1 MIDKVIDIWVRPHL
15 RRVLDPIGVF
25 LNRCGIS
32 PAGLTLF
39 GLGVTVVGA
48 VIISL
53 EFLVAGSLIAL
64 AGSAIDGLDGTLA
77 RAADKVTKRGAF
89 LDASVDRLGEV
100 ACFSGLA
107 VARAGE
113 PRVLMLIVLSVSG
126 ALMIPY
132 LRARAEAEGLK
143 GTGGLIG
150 RAERVILFALGLL
163 TGYVEPMLWAMTGL
177 CWLSALHR
185 FLVAYR
191 ALER

>member
-1 MIDKVIDIWVRPHL
+1 
-15 RRVLDPIGVF
+15 VLDPIGRF

-39 GLGVTVVGA
+39 GLGVTIGGA

-53 EFLVAGSLIAL
+53 EYLVVGSLIAL

-77 RAADKVTKRGAF
+77 RAADRVTKRGAF

-143 GTGGLIG
+143 GTGGFIG

-163 TGYVEPMLWAMTGL
+163 TGWVEPMLWAMTVL
-177 CWLSALHR
+177 CWVSALHR
-185 FLVAYR
+185 FSVAYR
-191 ALER
+191 ELK

>member
-1 MIDKVIDIWVRPHL
+1 M
-15 RRVLDPIGVF
+15 
-25 LNRCGIS
+25 
-32 PAGLTLF
+32 F
-39 GLGVTVVGA
+39 GLGVTIVGA

-53 EFLVAGSLIAL
+53 EYLVVGSLIAL
-64 AGSAIDGLDGTLA
+64 GGSAIDGLDGTLA
-77 RAADKVTKRGAF
+77 RAADRVTKRGAF

-143 GTGGLIG
+143 GTGGFIG

-163 TGYVEPMLWAMTGL
+163 TGWVEPMLWAMTVL
-177 CWLSALHR
+177 CWVSALHR
-185 FLVAYR
+185 FSVAYR
-191 ALER
+191 ELKR

>member
-1 MIDKVIDIWVRPHL
+1 
-15 RRVLDPIGVF
+15 
-25 LNRCGIS
+25 
-32 PAGLTLF
+32 
-39 GLGVTVVGA
+39 VTIVGA

-53 EFLVAGSLIAL
+53 EYLIAGSLIAL

-77 RAADKVTKRGAF
+77 RASDRVTKRGAF

-163 TGYVEPMLWAMTGL
+163 TGLVEPMLWAMTGL
-177 CWLSALHR
+177 FWLSALHR

-191 ALER
+191 ALGR

>member
-1 MIDKVIDIWVRPHL
+1 MIDIWVRPHL
-15 RRVLDPIGVF
+15 RRVLDPIGRF

-39 GLGVTVVGA
+39 GLGVTIGGA

-53 EFLVAGSLIAL
+53 EYLVVGSLIAL

-77 RAADKVTKRGAF
+77 RAADRVTKRGAF

-143 GTGGLIG
+143 GTGGFIG

-163 TGYVEPMLWAMTGL
+163 TGWVEPMLWAMTVL
-177 CWLSALHR
+177 CWVSALHR
-185 FLVAYR
+185 FSVAYR
-191 ALER
+191 ELK

>member
-1 MIDKVIDIWVRPHL
+1 MIDIWVRPHL
-15 RRVLDPIGVF
+15 RRVLDPIGRF

-39 GLGVTVVGA
+39 GLGVTIVGA

-53 EFLVAGSLIAL
+53 EYLVVGSLIAL

-77 RAADKVTKRGAF
+77 RAADRVTKRGAF

-113 PRVLMLIVLSVSG
+113 PRVLMLVVLSVSG

-143 GTGGLIG
+143 GTGGFIG

-163 TGYVEPMLWAMTGL
+163 TGWVEPMLWAMTVL
-177 CWLSALHR
+177 CWISALHR
-185 FLVAYR
+185 FSVAYR
-191 ALER
+191 ALKR

>member
-1 MIDKVIDIWVRPHL
+1 MIDIWVRPHL
-15 RRVLDPIGVF
+15 RRVLDPIGRF

-32 PAGLTLF
+32 PAALTLF
-39 GLGVTVVGA
+39 GLGVTIVGA

-53 EFLVAGSLIAL
+53 EYLVVGSLIAL

-77 RAADKVTKRGAF
+77 RAADRVTKRGAF

-113 PRVLMLIVLSVSG
+113 PRVLMLVVLSVSG

-163 TGYVEPMLWAMTGL
+163 TGWVEPMLWAMTVL
-177 CWLSALHR
+177 CWMSALHR
-185 FLVAYR
+185 FSVAYR
-191 ALER
+191 ELKR

>member
-1 MIDKVIDIWVRPHL
+1 M
-15 RRVLDPIGVF
+15 
-25 LNRCGIS
+25 
-32 PAGLTLF
+32 
-39 GLGVTVVGA
+39 GA

-53 EFLVAGSLIAL
+53 EYLVTGSLIAL
-64 AGSAIDGLDGTLA
+64 LGSAIDGLDGTLA
-77 RAADKVTKRGAF
+77 RAANRVTKRGAF

-126 ALMIPY
+126 ALIIPY

-143 GTGGLIG
+143 GTGGFIG

-163 TGYVEPMLWAMTGL
+163 TGWVEPMLWVMAGL
-177 CWLSALHR
+177 CWISALHR

-191 ALER
+191 ELKR

>member
-1 MIDKVIDIWVRPHL
+1 VIDIWVRPHL
-15 RRVLDPIGVF
+15 RRVLDPIGRF

-39 GLGVTVVGA
+39 GLGVTIGGA

-53 EFLVAGSLIAL
+53 EYLVVGSLIAL

-77 RAADKVTKRGAF
+77 RAADRVTKRGAF

-143 GTGGLIG
+143 GTGGFIG

-163 TGYVEPMLWAMTGL
+163 TGWVEPMLWAMTVL
-177 CWLSALHR
+177 CWVSALHR
-185 FLVAYR
+185 FSVAYR
-191 ALER
+191 ELK

>member
-1 MIDKVIDIWVRPHL
+1 M
-15 RRVLDPIGVF
+15 LDPIGRF

-39 GLGVTVVGA
+39 GLGVTIGGA

-53 EFLVAGSLIAL
+53 EYLVVGSLIAL

-77 RAADKVTKRGAF
+77 RAADRVTKRGAF

-143 GTGGLIG
+143 GTGGFIG

-163 TGYVEPMLWAMTGL
+163 TGWVEPMLWAMTVL
-177 CWLSALHR
+177 CWVSALHR
-185 FLVAYR
+185 FSVAYR
-191 ALER
+191 ELK

>member
-1 MIDKVIDIWVRPHL
+1 
-15 RRVLDPIGVF
+15 VLDPIGRF
-25 LNRCGIS
+25 LHRLGIS
-32 PAGLTLF
+32 PSGLTFF
-39 GLGVTVVGA
+39 GLAVTILGA
-48 VIISL
+48 VLIAL
-53 EFLVAGSLIAL
+53 EYPVTGAMIAL

-77 RAADKVTKRGAF
+77 RAADRVTKRGAF

-113 PRVLMLIVLSVSG
+113 PRVLMLVVLSVSG

-143 GTGGLIG
+143 GTGGFIG

-163 TGYVEPMLWAMTGL
+163 SGWVEPMLWTMTSL

-185 FLVAYR
+185 FVVAFR
-191 ALER
+191 ELER

>member
-1 MIDKVIDIWVRPHL
+1 M
-15 RRVLDPIGVF
+15 
-25 LNRCGIS
+25 
-32 PAGLTLF
+32 TLF
-39 GLGVTVVGA
+39 GLGVTIVGA

-53 EFLVAGSLIAL
+53 EYLVAGSLIAL

-77 RAADKVTKRGAF
+77 RAADRVTKRGAF

-132 LRARAEAEGLK
+132 LRARAEAEGLQ
-143 GTGGLIG
+143 GTGGFIG
-150 RAERVILFALGLL
+150 RAERVIIFALGLL
-163 TGYVEPMLWAMTGL
+163 TGWVEPMLWVMTGL
-177 CWLSALHR
+177 CWTSALHR

-191 ALER
+191 ELKR

>member
-1 MIDKVIDIWVRPHL
+1 MIDIWVRPHL
-15 RRVLDPIGVF
+15 RRVLDPIGRG
-25 LNRCGIS
+25 LHRLGIS
-32 PAGLTLF
+32 PSALTFF
-39 GLGVTVVGA
+39 GLGVTFLGA

-53 EFLVAGSLIAL
+53 EYLVTGSLIAL
-64 AGSAIDGLDGTLA
+64 LGSAIDGLDGTLA
-77 RAADKVTKRGAF
+77 RAANRVTKRGAF

-126 ALMIPY
+126 ALIIPY

-143 GTGGLIG
+143 GTGGFIG

-163 TGYVEPMLWAMTGL
+163 TGWVEPMLWVMAGL
-177 CWLSALHR
+177 CWISALHR

-191 ALER
+191 ELKR